1 LRPVKISVLYFEGC
15 PNHRPVV
22 DMARRLVIEHG
33 LDASVEEVEVSS
45 GAEARLRFLGS
56 PTVHVDGV
64 DIEPAARERTDYAMS
79 CRVYDSPDGLP
90 SKETLLAAL
99 GVVGRTDRARPRD
112 RAGLMT
118 TGVSVLTAV
127 FSSACCWLPLL
138 LLGFGA
144 SAAGASAFFERWRPL
159 FAGLAIVLLG
169 VSFYSIY
176 LRRAP
181 CSGGACATRRMR
193 AGALSQVLFWLSAVL
208 VTAFVM
214 FPRYAGVA
222 ARAFYPDTSVDASVP
237 AGAATV
243 VHRFRVEGMTC
254 EACAAALEAELSRLP
269 GVTRASVDY
278 ATGIAETESADGRIE
293 AAVIEA
299 IERRGWRVTRKE

>member
-1 LRPVKISVLYFEGC
+1 MKISVLYFEGC

-159 FAGLAIVLLG
+159 FARVAIVLLG
-169 VSFYSIY
+169 VGFWSMY
-176 LRRAP
+176 LRRTN
-181 CSGGACATRRMR
+181 CSGCECGTRRAR
-193 AGALSQVLFWLSAVL
+193 SSVLSQVSFWLSAVV
-208 VTAFVM
+208 VTALVL
-214 FPRYAGVA
+214 FPGYAGVV
-222 ARAFYPDTSVDASVP
+222 ARALYSDASLETSVP
-237 AGAATV
+237 AGTNLV
-243 VHRFRVEGMTC
+243 VYRFDIEGMTC
-254 EACAAALEAELSRLP
+254 GDA
-269 GVTRASVDY
+269 
-278 ATGIAETESADGRIE
+278 
-293 AAVIEA
+293 
-299 IERRGWRVTRKE
+299 